1 MTVAESA
8 AGGGNNNKKVM
19 FKNSAPF
26 SDCKSETNNTQVDI
40 HKDIDVVA
48 TIYNLIEH
56 SNSYLDTFGSLWQY
70 YRDEPSLANNAI
82 VDFAGANNNSK
93 SFKYK
98 QRITC
103 ETDANRTKNVE
114 IMVLFKQ
121 NI

>member
-56 SNSYLDTFGSLWQY
+56 SNSYLDTFYGNTIEMNRLLLIMQ
-70 YRDEPSLANNAI
+70 LLI
-82 VDFAGANNNSK
+82 LLVL
-93 SFKYK
+93 
-98 QRITC
+98 III
-103 ETDANRTKNVE
+103 ANR
-114 IMVLFKQ
+114 L
-121 NI
+121 NINKE

>member
-40 HKDIDVVA
+40 HKEIDVVA

-82 VDFAGANNNSK
+82 VDFTGVNNNSK

-103 ETDANRTKNVE
+103 VTDANRTKNVE
-114 IMVLFKQ
+114 IMVLFK
-121 NI
+121 